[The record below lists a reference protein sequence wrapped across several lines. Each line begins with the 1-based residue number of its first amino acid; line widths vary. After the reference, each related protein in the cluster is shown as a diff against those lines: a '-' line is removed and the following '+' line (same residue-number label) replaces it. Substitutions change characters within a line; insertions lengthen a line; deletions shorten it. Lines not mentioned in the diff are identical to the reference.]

1 MAENYQLTQKAK
13 KILGNARRIAM
24 HQYSEIIGT
33 HHLLGGIIN
42 EEGCVAYRVLRDL
55 GIDEDVI
62 FNVIEQEKYPERE
75 FQQRL
80 GEDIKKT
87 LEYAVEEAE

>member
-42 EEGCVAYRVLRDL
+42 EFPGDNDRLL
-55 GIDEDVI
+55 G
-62 FNVIEQEKYPERE
+62 N
-75 FQQRL
+75 
-80 GEDIKKT
+80 
-87 LEYAVEEAE
+87 